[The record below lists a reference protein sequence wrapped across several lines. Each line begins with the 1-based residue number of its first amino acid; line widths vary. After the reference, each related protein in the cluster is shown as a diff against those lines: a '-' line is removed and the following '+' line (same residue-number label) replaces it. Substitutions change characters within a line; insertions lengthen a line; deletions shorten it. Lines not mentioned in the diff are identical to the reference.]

1 MPAVPEG
8 WVEEYL
14 NRGVIWGKSFGDDG
28 EGYARISYAAG
39 IEVLKTALEIMDD
52 AASAVG

>member
-1 MPAVPEG
+1 M
-8 WVEEYL
+8 
-14 NRGVIWGKSFGDDG
+14 IWGKSFGDDG

-52 AASAVG
+52 AASGVG

>member
-14 NRGVIWGKSFGDDG
+14 NRGVIWGKPFGDDG

-52 AASAVG
+52 AASGVG